1 MLECVI
7 SGSRSDPWTLPRMQP
22 QFSHLLPLN
31 QNDLN
36 RRGPLWNGKIYDEP
50 PRNSM
55 GKLHTNLNWNKVKKI
70 VHFQVLVPFDPFYL
84 KTTFIDKWRHVQS
97 RETGNIGY
105 TRHMTNTNKTTQK
118 TKEISNSKMLDII
131 NSKHAQKTQY
141 DMSPRTNNWINQ
153 KQKLHMGPCLLTDRD
168 KMSNLYRG
176 PSIHAPYQVTFHLAK
191 RFQRRRF
198 FRNRPNKN
206 KNCQWRPYF

>member
-70 VHFQVLVPFDPFYL
+70 VHFQVLVPFDL
-84 KTTFIDKWRHVQS
+84 KTTFIDKWRRVQS
-97 RETGNIGY
+97 RETGNIWY

-118 TKEISNSKMLDII
+118 TKEMSNSKMLDII
-131 NSKHAQKTQY
+131 NSKHAQKTIRHEP
-141 DMSPRTNNWINQ
+141 SN
-153 KQKLHMGPCLLTDRD
+153 KQLDQPETKIAYGAMFVDGSGQNEQSLQGSFDTCSL
-168 KMSNLYRG
+168 
-176 PSIHAPYQVTFHLAK
+176 PSYVSFG
-191 RFQRRRF
+191 
-198 FRNRPNKN
+198 
-206 KNCQWRPYF
+206 